1 MPPMPARPGP
11 RSLLRVL
18 GRRLPRTRGELRV
31 SGIGEVVAIGR
42 DRWGI
47 PYVEAA
53 NDADAWFGLG
63 FCHGQDRGFQL
74 ELLARAGRGTLAE
87 LLGRAALPI
96 DRLSRTLGFRR
107 IADAQLPMLDPDVRS
122 GIDAYVAGVNAAA
135 TASPRPHELVLL
147 RGRIA
152 IRAEPHEPPERAS
165 AGVSK
170 YGVVYLARDCVL
182 NRDVAIKCVSSKRDR
197 SRHPPTARPGSP
209 LRRRPRPP
217 IDLSRLRSVL
227 E

>member
-1 MPPMPARPGP
+1 MNPDPGLRIQLDPPGRTTMREPIEPDRAARVKRQRSVATLAYPVTSVFPVAPTSNAVNTPHRCP
-11 RSLLRVL
+11 R
-18 GRRLPRTRGELRV
+18 RV
-31 SGIGEVVAIGR
+31 SGNSPDRRSAYGQANRVSPSRSPSDLRSGR
-42 DRWGI
+42 RSVHRPD
-47 PYVEAA
+47 AA
-53 NDADAWFGLG
+53 
-63 FCHGQDRGFQL
+63 CEQD
-74 ELLARAGRGTLAE
+74 LAQ
-87 LLGRAALPI
+87 ALPR
-96 DRLSRTLGFRR
+96 RLACCNSIGSSRC
-107 IADAQLPMLDPDVRS
+107 V
-122 GIDAYVAGVNAAA
+122 
-135 TASPRPHELVLL
+135 LVLL